1 LASGPNSPCGTAPFC
16 GNVLLLQPQ
25 VSRIA
30 EAQVEALAS
39 PSMKEAGFMKRFAS
53 ASTMLAVSFLICSAA
68 LAASSIPSATAPA
81 NTIAKR
87 HMIVAAE
94 PDASEAGREM
104 LRAGGAA
111 VDAAIAAQ
119 MVLTL
124 VEPQSSGIGGG
135 SYLVVTDGA
144 AVHAYDGRETA
155 PSSARPD
162 MFLDAQGRPRPS
174 SEVIPGGLSVG
185 VPGTVAVLAVA
196 HKAHGR
202 LPWARLFEP
211 AIRLAEQGFVVQPR
225 LARQLRTGAADFA
238 MMPAMRALFFR
249 ADGTPVAAG
258 QTWRNPALAES
269 LKQIAQ
275 RGPEA
280 FYRGAIA
287 GQIAE
292 AVVTAPRNPALMT
305 REDIAAY
312 QAKPREPLCGVYR
325 RHRICSVPPSSAGGV
340 TVLQILALL
349 ERFQSGQLQPATL
362 SAVHLISEASRLGYA
377 DRERWLGDPD
387 FVYVPLGGLLD
398 RGYIEMRSRMI
409 DPQRSIGTALAGM
422 PPIRHG
428 VLIDYAPQ
436 RPQIER
442 GTSHLS
448 VVDERGQ
455 IVSMTTT
462 IETGFG
468 AQIAAGGFLLNNELT
483 DFSFEPVIDGR
494 LVANA
499 PAPGK
504 RPMSS
509 QAPVIVFGP
518 DGRFLAAL
526 GSPGGRLIIAYVAQ
540 ALVNLIDGQLS
551 MRGVA
556 DAPRHVNLNGP
567 TFLEG
572 GTRLEALAPMLSRM
586 GHDVRMTSF
595 DSGVNGIR
603 RVGGGYEG
611 GADPRREGVALGD

>member
-1 LASGPNSPCGTAPFC
+1 
-16 GNVLLLQPQ
+16 
-25 VSRIA
+25 
-30 EAQVEALAS
+30 
-39 PSMKEAGFMKRFAS
+39 MKRFAS
-53 ASTMLAVSFLICSAA
+53 ASAMLAVSLCVHSVAV
-68 LAASSIPSATAPA
+68 AASFGSTTAPTSA
-81 NTIAKR
+81 IAKR

-94 PDASEAGREM
+94 PDASEAGRLM
-104 LRAGGAA
+104 LRAGGSA

-135 SYLVVTDGA
+135 SYLVVSDGA
-144 AVHAYDGRETA
+144 ALNAYDGRETA
-155 PSSARPD
+155 PASARPG
-162 MFLDAQGRPRPS
+162 MFLDAQGRPRRG

-185 VPGTVAVLAVA
+185 VPGTIAVLAMA

-225 LARQLRTGAADFA
+225 LASAVRDNAAEYA
-238 MMPAMRALFFR
+238 AMPAMRALYFNL
-249 ADGTPVAAG
+249 DGSPLKAG
-258 QTWRNPALAES
+258 QTWRNPELAAS
-269 LKQIAQ
+269 LRGIAEK
-275 RGPEA
+275 GPDA

-287 GQIAE
+287 DEIVK
-292 AVVTAPRNPALMT
+292 AVATAPRNAAIMT

-325 RHRICSVPPSSAGGV
+325 LHRVCSVPPSSSGGV

-349 ERFQSGQLQPATL
+349 ERFPAAQLQAATL
-362 SAVHLISEASRLGYA
+362 SAVHLVSDASRLGYA

-387 FVYVPLGGLLD
+387 FVFVPLGGLLD
-398 RGYIEMRSRMI
+398 RSYVEMRSRLI
-409 DPQRSIGTALAGM
+409 DPARSMGTADAGT
-422 PPIRHG
+422 PPIRQG
-428 VLIDYAPQ
+428 ALIDYAPQ
-436 RPQIER
+436 PPQIER

-448 VVDERGQ
+448 VVDDLGQ
-455 IVSMTTT
+455 VVSMTTT
-462 IETGFG
+462 IEGAFG

-483 DFSFEPVIDGR
+483 DFSFEPMIDGR
-494 LVANA
+494 PVANA

-504 RPMSS
+504 RPLSS

-518 DGRFLAAL
+518 DGRFVASL

-540 ALVNLIDGQLS
+540 ALVNLIDGRLS
-551 MRGVA
+551 MPAVA
-556 DAPRHVNLNGP
+556 AAPRHVNLNGP
-567 TFLEG
+567 TFIES
-572 GTRLEALAPMLSRM
+572 GTRLESLAPQLSAM
-586 GHDVRMTSF
+586 GHQVRSMRF

-603 RVGGGYEG
+603 SVAGGYEG